1 LVVANIILT
10 PNKYLKIFNMNP
22 YIELEISIDASEDE
36 IKLKFRSLAQIHHP
50 DKGGDEEVFKRIKLA
65 YEILIDPIR
74 RKEYDLLG
82 EADSNQNIKQ
92 SALDHITQMLHA
104 IVPNFNP
111 ENDDLITIMVGQ
123 INQIKV
129 DMANNIIV
137 CEQYIL
143 QLEKVIRR
151 INSKNK
157 NRNILLDV
165 VQLQIKQRKQ
175 EFEDFNTRIKICN
188 LELEILKDYF
198 YGLEELVAIS

>member
-1 LVVANIILT
+1 
-10 PNKYLKIFNMNP
+10 
-22 YIELEISIDASEDE
+22 
-36 IKLKFRSLAQIHHP
+36 
-50 DKGGDEEVFKRIKLA
+50 
-65 YEILIDPIR
+65 
-74 RKEYDLLG
+74 
-82 EADSNQNIKQ
+82 
-92 SALDHITQMLHA
+92 MLHA

-198 YGLEELVAIS
+198 YGLEELVAIN

>member
-1 LVVANIILT
+1 
-10 PNKYLKIFNMNP
+10 
-22 YIELEISIDASEDE
+22 
-36 IKLKFRSLAQIHHP
+36 
-50 DKGGDEEVFKRIKLA
+50 
-65 YEILIDPIR
+65 
-74 RKEYDLLG
+74 
-82 EADSNQNIKQ
+82 
-92 SALDHITQMLHA
+92 
-104 IVPNFNP
+104 
-111 ENDDLITIMVGQ
+111 MVGQ

-198 YGLEELVAIS
+198 YGLEELVAIN

>member
-1 LVVANIILT
+1 
-10 PNKYLKIFNMNP
+10 MNP

-36 IKLKFRSLAQIHHP
+36 IKIKFRSLAQIHHP

-92 SALDHITQMLHA
+92 SALDHIAQMLHA

-198 YGLEELVAIS
+198 YGLEELVAIN

>member
-1 LVVANIILT
+1 
-10 PNKYLKIFNMNP
+10 
-22 YIELEISIDASEDE
+22 
-36 IKLKFRSLAQIHHP
+36 
-50 DKGGDEEVFKRIKLA
+50 
-65 YEILIDPIR
+65 
-74 RKEYDLLG
+74 
-82 EADSNQNIKQ
+82 
-92 SALDHITQMLHA
+92 MLHA

-175 EFEDFNTRIKICN
+175 EFEDFNKVHSASAS
-188 LELEILKDYF
+188 LSS
-198 YGLEELVAIS
+198 AIIVMLT